1 MGDPFNFVQG
11 RPELNR
17 MGDFFNEQL
26 ESDDDSD
33 AALTASS
40 SRRRVT
46 AGSDPGSDQGE
57 GILTVDVYQDDD
69 EIIIKSTIA
78 GVGGDDIDIA
88 ITKDMVTIK
97 GQRKFEEKVKNSDYY
112 YQEIHW
118 GSFSRSIILPEEV
131 DPDKAKAS
139 MKSGLLT
146 IHLPKI
152 SKNKTR
158 RLKIG
163 P

>member
-1 MGDPFNFVQG
+1 MNQ
-11 RPELNR
+11 
-17 MGDFFNEQL
+17 MGDFFNEQF
-26 ESDDDSD
+26 EPDDDSD
-33 AALTASS
+33 ASLTASS
-40 SRRRVT
+40 SRRSVT
-46 AGSDPGSDQGE
+46 AGGDQGE